1 MTEFNLINFIED
13 SMDFAKAMTLDSNKK
28 VLPKML
34 EKNTENWNVIVDTL
48 NKKTDISSLPSET
61 VTKYLN
67 KRVTELSFMDKESLA
82 NYIAELE
89 VELMDVSDSVL
100 DDDYPDMAV
109 QGIQSNLDKMDNS
122 ALKLMKE
129 LDEEDEETGLKR
141 FHALWKYRAV

>member
-34 EKNTENWNVIVDTL
+34 EKNAENWNVIVDTL
-48 NKKTDISSLPSET
+48 NKKTDLTPLPSET
-61 VTKYLN
+61 VIKYLN

-100 DDDYPDMAV
+100 DDDYPDMAA

-129 LDEEDEETGLKR
+129 LDEENEETGLKQ
-141 FHALWKYRAV
+141 FHALWKYRTV